1 MSLLYKLTIPLF
13 FLDQLTKILVLNNFA
28 LGDQKTI
35 IPDFFNLVRVHNTG
49 IAFGKFNDGDGS
61 NVIFTVISLLAFLG
75 IIFFW
80 IRGHFPGKLNQF
92 AVALITAGVAG
103 NVTDRILHGYVVDF
117 LDFYIGDSH
126 WPSFNV
132 ADSCICIAASLI
144 FISAFTKEGT
154 NPQTEAK

>member
-154 NPQTEAK
+154 NPQTEDK

>member
-1 MSLLYKLTIPLF
+1 MSLLYKLSIPLF
-13 FLDQLTKILVLNNFA
+13 FFDQLTKFLILKNFA

-49 IAFGKFNDGDGS
+49 IAFGKFNDSDGS
-61 NVIFTVISLLAFLG
+61 NIIFTIISLLAFSG

-80 IRGHFPGKLNQF
+80 VRGYFPGKLNQF
-92 AVALITAGVAG
+92 AVSLITAGVAG

-117 LDFYIGDSH
+117 LDFYVGNSH
-126 WPSFNV
+126 WPSFNI

-144 FISAFTKEGT
+144 FISAFQKEE
-154 NPQTEAK
+154 QTENK

>member
-28 LGDQKTI
+28 LADQKTI

-117 LDFYIGDSH
+117 LDFHIGDSH

-154 NPQTEAK
+154 NPQTEDK

>member
-13 FLDQLTKILVLNNFA
+13 FFDQLTKILVVNNFV
-28 LGDQKTI
+28 LGDQKTV

-61 NVIFTVISLLAFLG
+61 NIIFTIISLLAFLG
-75 IIFFW
+75 VIFFW

-117 LDFYIGDSH
+117 LDFYVGNSH

-132 ADSCICIAASLI
+132 ADSCICVAASLI
-144 FISAFTKEGT
+144 FISAFTKEST
-154 NPQTEAK
+154 NTQTKDK

>member
-13 FLDQLTKILVLNNFA
+13 FLDQLTKLLVLNNLV

-154 NPQTEAK
+154 NPQTEDK

>member
-1 MSLLYKLTIPLF
+1 MSLLYKLSIPLF
-13 FLDQLTKILVLNNFA
+13 FFDQLTKFLILKNFE

-49 IAFGKFNDGDGS
+49 IALGKFNDSDGS
-61 NVIFTVISLLAFLG
+61 NIIFTIISLLAFSG

-80 IRGHFPGKLNQF
+80 VRGYFPGKLNQF
-92 AVALITAGVAG
+92 AVSLITAGVAG

-117 LDFYIGDSH
+117 LDFYVGNSH
-126 WPSFNV
+126 WPSFNI

-144 FISAFTKEGT
+144 FISAFQKEE
-154 NPQTEAK
+154 QTENQ

>member
-1 MSLLYKLTIPLF
+1 MSLLYKLSIPLF
-13 FLDQLTKILVLNNFA
+13 FFDQLTKFLILKNFE

-49 IAFGKFNDGDGS
+49 IAFGKFNDSDGS
-61 NVIFTVISLLAFLG
+61 NIIFTIISLLAFSG

-80 IRGHFPGKLNQF
+80 VRGYFPGKLNQF
-92 AVALITAGVAG
+92 AVSLITAGVAG

-117 LDFYIGDSH
+117 LDFYVGNSH
-126 WPSFNV
+126 WPSFNI

-144 FISAFTKEGT
+144 FISAFQKEE
-154 NPQTEAK
+154 QTENQ

>member
-13 FLDQLTKILVLNNFA
+13 FLDQLTKLLVLNNFV

-117 LDFYIGDSH
+117 LDFYIGGSH

-154 NPQTEAK
+154 NPQTEDK

>member
-1 MSLLYKLTIPLF
+1 MSLLYKLTVPLF

-154 NPQTEAK
+154 NPQTEDK

>member
-13 FLDQLTKILVLNNFA
+13 FFDQLTKILVVNNFV
-28 LGDQKTI
+28 LGDQKTV

-61 NVIFTVISLLAFLG
+61 NIIFAIISLLAFLG

-117 LDFYIGDSH
+117 LDFYVGNSH

-132 ADSCICIAASLI
+132 ADSCICVAASLI
-144 FISAFTKEGT
+144 FISAFTKESANT
-154 NPQTEAK
+154 KTEDK

>member
-13 FLDQLTKILVLNNFA
+13 FLDQLTKLLVLNNFV

-154 NPQTEAK
+154 NPQTEDK

>member
-1 MSLLYKLTIPLF
+1 MSLLYKLSIPLF
-13 FLDQLTKILVLNNFA
+13 FFDQLTKFLILKNFE

-49 IAFGKFNDGDGS
+49 IAFGKFNDSDGS
-61 NVIFTVISLLAFLG
+61 NIIFTIISLLAFSG

-80 IRGHFPGKLNQF
+80 VKGHFPGKLNQF
-92 AVALITAGVAG
+92 AVSLITAGVAG

-117 LDFYIGDSH
+117 LDFYVGNSH
-126 WPSFNV
+126 WPSFNI

-144 FISAFTKEGT
+144 FISAFQKEE
-154 NPQTEAK
+154 QTENK

>member
-13 FLDQLTKILVLNNFA
+13 FFDQLTKILVLNNFV
-28 LGDQKTI
+28 LGDQKTV

-61 NVIFTVISLLAFLG
+61 NIIFTIISLLAFLG
-75 IIFFW
+75 VIFFW

-117 LDFYIGDSH
+117 LDFYIRGSH

-132 ADSCICIAASLI
+132 ADSCICVAASLI
-144 FISAFTKEGT
+144 FISAFTKEST
-154 NPQTEAK
+154 NTQTEDK

>member
-117 LDFYIGDSH
+117 LDFHIGDSH

-154 NPQTEAK
+154 NPQTEDK

>member
-61 NVIFTVISLLAFLG
+61 NVIFTVISLVAFLG

-92 AVALITAGVAG
+92 AVALITAGVTG
-103 NVTDRILHGYVVDF
+103 NITDRILHGYVVDF
-117 LDFYIGDSH
+117 LDFYVGDNH

-132 ADSCICIAASLI
+132 ADSCIFIAASLI

-154 NPQTEAK
+154 NPQTEDK

>member
-49 IAFGKFNDGDGS
+49 IAFGKFNDSDGS

-154 NPQTEAK
+154 NPQTEDK

>member
-154 NPQTEAK
+154 NPKTEDK